1 MELSLSHCFVYVL
14 DQDEALAFYTGAL
27 GMEPRVD
34 AQMENMRWLTV
45 GPPSQPDLEINLMA
59 LGPPIPPEDV
69 EPLRELVA
77 KGSMGAIIFTA
88 DDCRAAF
95 ERVVAA
101 GAEIMQEPMEQ
112 SYGVIDC
119 AFRDPSGN
127 HLRISQHLARSGG
140 ESVAP
145 WG

>member
-1 MELSLSHCFVYVL
+1 MELTLSHSFVYVL
-14 DQDEALAFYTGAL
+14 DQDEALDFYTRVL
-27 GMEPRVD
+27 GFEKRSD
-34 AQMENMRWLTV
+34 AQMEHMRWLTV
-45 GPPSQPDLEINLMA
+45 SPPTQPDLEINLMA
-59 LGPPIPPEDV
+59 LGPPLPPEDV

-77 KGSMGAIIFTA
+77 KGSLGAVIFTT
-88 DDCRAAF
+88 DDCRGWF

-127 HLRISQHLARSGG
+127 HLRISQELPR
-140 ESVAP
+140 
-145 WG
+145 

>member
-14 DQDEALAFYTGAL
+14 DQDAALDFYTGVL
-27 GMEPRVD
+27 GMERRID
-34 AQMENMRWLTV
+34 AQMEHMRWLTV
-45 GPPSQPDLEINLMA
+45 GPPAQPGLEINLMA
-59 LGPPIPPEDV
+59 LGPPLPPEDV

-77 KGSMGAIIFTA
+77 KGSMGAIIFTT

-95 ERVVAA
+95 ERVVAG
-101 GAEIMQEPMEQ
+101 GADIMQEPMEQ

-127 HLRISQHLARSGG
+127 HIRISEYLSPG
-140 ESVAP
+140 
-145 WG
+145 

>member
-14 DQDEALAFYTGAL
+14 DQDEALAFYTRVL
-27 GMEPRVD
+27 GFEKRTD
-34 AQMENMRWLTV
+34 AQMEHMRWLTV
-45 GPPSQPDLEINLMA
+45 SPPTQPDLEINLMA
-59 LGPPIPPEDV
+59 LGPPLPPEDV

-77 KGSMGAIIFTA
+77 KGSMGAVIFTT
-88 DDCRAAF
+88 DDCRGWF

-127 HLRISQHLARSGG
+127 HLRISQQLAS
-140 ESVAP
+140 
-145 WG
+145 

>member
-1 MELSLSHCFVYVL
+1 MELKLSHCFVYVL
-14 DQDEALAFYTGAL
+14 DQDEALRFYTRVL
-27 GMEPRVD
+27 GMELRTD
-34 AQMENMRWLTV
+34 AQMEHMRWLTV
-45 GPPSQPDLEINLMA
+45 GPPNQPEIEINLMA
-59 LGPPIPPEDV
+59 LGPPLPPEDV

-77 KGSMGAIIFTA
+77 KGSMGATIFVT

-127 HLRISQHLARSGG
+127 HVRISQRL
-140 ESVAP
+140 VA
-145 WG
+145 

>member
-14 DQDEALAFYTGAL
+14 DQDEALDFYTRVL
-27 GMEPRVD
+27 GFEKRTD
-34 AQMENMRWLTV
+34 AQMEHMRWLTV
-45 GPPSQPDLEINLMA
+45 SPPAQPDLEINLMA
-59 LGPPIPPEDV
+59 LGPPLPPEDV

-77 KGSMGAIIFTA
+77 KGSMGAVIFTS
-88 DDCRAAF
+88 DDCRGWF

-127 HLRISQHLARSGG
+127 HLRISQHLAS
-140 ESVAP
+140 
-145 WG
+145 

>member
-14 DQDEALAFYTGAL
+14 DQDEALDFYTRVL
-27 GMEPRVD
+27 GFEKRTD
-34 AQMENMRWLTV
+34 AQMEHMRWLTV
-45 GPPSQPDLEINLMA
+45 SPPTQPDLEINLMA
-59 LGPPIPPEDV
+59 LGPPLPPEDV

-77 KGSMGAIIFTA
+77 KGSMGAVILTT
-88 DDCRAAF
+88 DDCRGWF

-101 GAEIMQEPMEQ
+101 GAEIMQEPMQQ

-127 HLRISQHLARSGG
+127 HLRISQHLAS
-140 ESVAP
+140 
-145 WG
+145 